1 MVSPPHCY
9 TLETEFGTLLT
20 LKQQHRFG
28 LPTPA
33 PSEQVIVEWSAHD
46 TLVM

>member
-1 MVSPPHCY
+1 VTLVGEMHRY

-28 LPTPA
+28 LPA
-33 PSEQVIVEWSAHD
+33 PSEKVIVEWSAHD
-46 TLVM
+46 TLVV